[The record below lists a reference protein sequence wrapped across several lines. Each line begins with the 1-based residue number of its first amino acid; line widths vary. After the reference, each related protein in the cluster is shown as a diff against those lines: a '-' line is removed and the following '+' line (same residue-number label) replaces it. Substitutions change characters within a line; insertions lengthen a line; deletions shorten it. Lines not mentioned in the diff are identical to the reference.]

1 MKELQTEDMVSLVE
15 AVERDMV
22 MEKVESH
29 LKQSVTYERLQS
41 HIVLLDALG
50 KEYAKT
56 AE

>member
-41 HIVLLDALG
+41 CSPVRSLG

>member
-1 MKELQTEDMVSLVE
+1 MVSLVE

-22 MEKVESH
+22 MEKAESH
-29 LKQSVTYERLQS
+29 MKQSVTYERLQS
-41 HIVLLDALG
+41 HVVLLDRWE